1 MPSGNCLCFSSL
13 VDIFDNSNYI
23 QIGKQGALIVSF
35 KNTTAKAQTQKGFTI
50 VELLIVVVV
59 IAILAAI
66 SIASYN
72 GITTR
77 ANTSAV
83 KSAAVTVEKK
93 AELYNTDSGNNRYP
107 ITGAELTAAA
117 ASTSYYLS
125 GTTIITTEPVSATGN
140 STVRLIKC
148 SAAAATTNTQAN
160 ILASGASAPATQNIS
175 GVQIRYWDPSTNS
188 VQSV

>member
-1 MPSGNCLCFSSL
+1 M
-13 VDIFDNSNYI
+13 
-23 QIGKQGALIVSF
+23 SF
-35 KNTTAKAQTQKGFTI
+35 KITSFKTQTQKGFTI

-66 SIASYN
+66 TIVSYN
-72 GITTR
+72 GITSR
-77 ANTSAV
+77 ANSSAV

-107 ITGAELTAAA
+107 FTGADLTAAS
-117 ASTSYYLS
+117 ASSTFYLN
-125 GTTIITTEPVSATGN
+125 GVTIISTEPVSATGN
-140 STVRLIKC
+140 STVRLLKC

-188 VQSV
+188 VQSVEAGIATNCPLS

>member
-1 MPSGNCLCFSSL
+1 MSL
-13 VDIFDNSNYI
+13 KSIKSKT
-23 QIGKQGALIVSF
+23 QA
-35 KNTTAKAQTQKGFTI
+35 QKGFTI

-66 SIASYN
+66 TIVSYN
-72 GITTR
+72 GITSR

-107 ITGAELTAAA
+107 ATGAELTAAA
-117 ASTSYYLS
+117 SSTSYYLS
-125 GTTIITTEPVSATGN
+125 GTTIITTEPVSTTGN

-148 SAAAATTNTQAN
+148 SVAAATTNTQAN
-160 ILASGASAPATQNIS
+160 ILTSGASAPASQNIS
-175 GVQIRYWDPSTNS
+175 GVQIRYWDPSTSS
-188 VQSV
+188 VQTLEAGTTTNCPLT